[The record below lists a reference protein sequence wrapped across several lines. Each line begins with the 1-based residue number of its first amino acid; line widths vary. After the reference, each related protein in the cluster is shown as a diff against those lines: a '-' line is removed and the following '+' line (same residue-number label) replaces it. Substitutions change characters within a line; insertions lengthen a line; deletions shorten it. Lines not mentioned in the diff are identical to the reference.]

1 MELGVRELVT
11 FLGMAVSVGAS
22 LSIVKTKLQA
32 VIEQLGDL
40 ETRLR
45 QLDRETEQQE
55 VVLQT
60 HEQKLDVI
68 SSMLAP
74 KEREARA
81 REVAT
86 IKAELHTVTRDLEV
100 IKKMHNG
107 EHK

>member
-11 FLGMAVSVGAS
+11 VLGMAVSVGAS

-32 VIEQLGDL
+32 VIDQLADV

-45 QLDRETEQQE
+45 QLDRETDHQE
-55 VVLQT
+55 VSIQT
-60 HEQKLDVI
+60 HEQKLDVM

-86 IKAELHTVTRDLEV
+86 IRAELHTVTRDLEV
-100 IKKMHNG
+100 LKKMHNG